1 MRHAAAVT
9 APSPAA
15 GAGPPAELKGHTG
28 LVYGLAFSPDG
39 KLLASAGADKVVKVW
54 DVAALKEVQQLKGHT
69 EAVTGV
75 AFTPDG
81 ANVVSVSQDRFLR
94 VWDPKT
100 GKEVKHL

>member
-39 KLLASAGADKVVKVW
+39 KQLATAGFDNLVKVW
-54 DVAALKEVQQLKGHT
+54 DFA
-69 EAVTGV
+69 
-75 AFTPDG
+75 
-81 ANVVSVSQDRFLR
+81 S
-94 VWDPKT
+94 
-100 GKEVKHL
+100 GKEVRKLAGHTGPVYCVAYTKHGTLLASSGHDHTLRLWHSAHGTEVRS